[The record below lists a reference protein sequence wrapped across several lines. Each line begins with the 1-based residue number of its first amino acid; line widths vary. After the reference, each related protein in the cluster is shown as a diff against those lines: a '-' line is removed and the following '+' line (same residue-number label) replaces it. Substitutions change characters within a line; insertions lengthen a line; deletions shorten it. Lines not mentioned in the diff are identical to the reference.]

1 MIELAGL
8 VNLIFQILNLLI
20 LVRIILSWVPGLG
33 HGHPAVRLVH
43 QITSPI
49 LDPIRRV
56 MPPVGGL
63 DLSPIVAILVLSL
76 ARSVLLNV
84 LQHL

>member
-1 MIELAGL
+1 MMELAGV

-20 LVRIILSWVPGLG
+20 LLRIILSWVPGLG
-33 HGHPAVRLVH
+33 LDHPAVRIVH
-43 QITSPI
+43 QVTSPI

-56 MPPVGGL
+56 MPPVGGM

-76 ARSVLLNV
+76 ARSVLLSM
-84 LQHL
+84 LQGL